1 MQPTVQVIRKSA
13 APLPVAPKA
22 IQEASTYLFDGTF
35 EGFLSVVFEATRLK
49 LNVHDI
55 CTEQCYTPS
64 LFGECRTTITDSTQ
78 ADRVWSSLGQR
89 AGTDIA
95 NMVRAAF
102 LADKPEGPLILWRY
116 LQQIFHTAPSEAGR
130 NILDADSHWVY
141 STARKVTHEAHLLTG
156 FVRFQATAENGKI
169 AVIEPE
175 YNVME
180 LIAPH
185 FVRRFPGESW
195 MIVDA
200 RRGIGIQYDTQE
212 LQTFF
217 CDPNALPQ
225 ANGKVTIPGLANDPL
240 ESLWLQYYRSV
251 NIEERRNPLAMR
263 RLLPRKYWKYL
274 PERSPPA

>member
-1 MQPTVQVIRKSA
+1 MQLNVPVIRHCEPQIQVDHNTVQQA
-13 APLPVAPKA
+13 T
-22 IQEASTYLFDGTF
+22 TYIFDGTF

-49 LNVHDI
+49 LSVHDI

-64 LFGECRTTITDSTQ
+64 LFGESRVTISDSTQ
-78 ADRVWSSLGQR
+78 AERVWTRLGQR
-89 AGTDIA
+89 AGSEIA

-116 LQQIFHTAPSEAGR
+116 LQRIFHTAPSEAGR

-141 STARKVTHEAHLLTG
+141 TTARKVTHEAHLLTG

-225 ANGKVTIPGLANDPL
+225 SNGKVTIPGASADPL

-251 NIEERRNPLAMR
+251 NIEERRNPQAMR